1 MTERLTVR
9 TADCVSVS
17 PLYGRLQ
24 SGCGA
29 AFFMQLLLKIRE
41 NTGWDAEIRE
51 LGEES
56 ERAVERGM
64 EI

>member
-1 MTERLTVR
+1 
-9 TADCVSVS
+9 
-17 PLYGRLQ
+17 
-24 SGCGA
+24 
-29 AFFMQLLLKIRE
+29 MQLLLKIRE

>member
-1 MTERLTVR
+1 
-9 TADCVSVS
+9 
-17 PLYGRLQ
+17 LYGRLQ